1 MVQIHLPEGS
11 NGKSSKLANLIM
23 LGFALL
29 IFSLTA
35 FLIIT
40 AIHEIKHW

>member
-11 NGKSSKLANLIM
+11 NGKTSKLSHLIM
-23 LGFALL
+23 WGFALL
-29 IFSLTA
+29 MFSVTA
-35 FLIIT
+35 FVIIT